1 MFEYYYNEIF
11 RKTIIGFGT
20 LFNAINIKHFDDSG
34 DVSSVIKVPLAYGP
48 IQKFLARIEQQ
59 PNLNTPVQMTLP
71 RMSFE
76 FVGLSY
82 DSTRKLTT
90 TQTFISKSS
99 SDATDLKKTYMPVP
113 YNMQFELSIM
123 TKLNDDMLQIIEQ
136 ILPYFQ
142 PSYNLTIDLVSTI
155 GEKRDVS
162 IVLDSINMED
172 NYESDYTTRRA
183 LVYTLRF
190 SAKTYLF
197 GPTSSANKDII
208 KKASITLVSGDS
220 KSTSRDLTYSATP
233 VATKS
238 YSDLVI
244 TILKSDMTESTTEI
258 TVDQAANVP
267 INANIT
273 IDNETMKVVDKI
285 DRTDVIGQDVLVVSR
300 GQYGT
305 TITTHVSGTPI
316 ELITEAD
323 NALIQPG
330 DDFGFDGDLF

>member
-20 LFNAINIKHFDDSG
+20 LFNGIDVKHFDESG
-34 DVSSVIKVPLAYGP
+34 NVSSVIKVPLAYGP

-82 DSTRKLTT
+82 DTTRKLTT
-90 TQTFISKSS
+90 TQTFISKSPTDS
-99 SDATDLKKTYMPVP
+99 SDLKKTYMPVP

-142 PSYNLTIDLVSTI
+142 PSYNLTIDLVKTI

-162 IVLDSINMED
+162 IVLESINMED
-172 NYESDYTTRRA
+172 NYEGDYSTRRA

-190 SAKTYLF
+190 NAKTYLF
-197 GPTSSANKDII
+197 GPTSSASKDII

-220 KSTSRDLTYSATP
+220 KSTSRDLTYSSTP

-238 YSDLVI
+238 YSNLQI
-244 TILKSDMTESTTEI
+244 ATLLSNMSESTTEV
-258 TVDQAANVP
+258 TVSQAANIP
-267 INANIT
+267 INSYVT
-273 IDNETMKVVDKI
+273 IDNETLKVVDKI
-285 DRTDVIGQDVLVVSR
+285 DRTDVINQDTLVLAR

-305 TITTHVSGTPI
+305 PITTHVSGTPI

-330 DDFGFDGDLF
+330 DDFGFDGNVF

>member
-20 LFNAINIKHFDDSG
+20 LFNSIDVKHFDESG
-34 DVSSVIKVPLAYGP
+34 SVSSVIRVPLAYGP

-82 DSTRKLTT
+82 DPTRKLTT
-90 TQTFISKSS
+90 TQTFISKSQADNS
-99 SDATDLKKTYMPVP
+99 DLKKTYMPVP

-142 PSYNLTIDLVSTI
+142 PSYNLTIDLVKTI

-162 IVLDSINMED
+162 IVLDGINMED
-172 NYESDYTTRRA
+172 NYEGDYSTRRA

-197 GPTSSANKDII
+197 GPSSSASKDII
-208 KKASITLVSGDS
+208 KRASITLVSGDS
-220 KSTSRDLTYSATP
+220 KSTSRDLTYSVTP

-238 YSDLVI
+238 YSNLQI
-244 TILKSDMTESTTEI
+244 TTLLSNMSESTTEV
-258 TVDQAANVP
+258 TVAQS
-267 INANIT
+267 ANIAINSYVT

-285 DRTDVIGQDVLVVSR
+285 DKTDVIDQDTLVLSR

-305 TITTHVSGTPI
+305 RITTHVSGTPI

-330 DDFGFDGDLF
+330 DDFGFDGNSF